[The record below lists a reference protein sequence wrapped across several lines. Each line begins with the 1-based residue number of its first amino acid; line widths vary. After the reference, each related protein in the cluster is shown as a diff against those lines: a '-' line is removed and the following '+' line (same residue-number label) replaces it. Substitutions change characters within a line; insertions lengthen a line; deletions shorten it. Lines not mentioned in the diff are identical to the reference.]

1 MKLPGI
7 FVVDTNILVAGL
19 ISGRPDSPTT
29 QIVDA
34 MLDGRLIFLLSPEL
48 LQEYRLV
55 LLRPKLL
62 GLHGLNE
69 EQIDHLLTEITA
81 NAIWRETP
89 VAATEQAPDPGDE
102 HLWKLLA
109 TEPAAALITGDRLL
123 LEQPPSHSSVL
134 SPASYIEFFSA
145 LKS

>member
-1 MKLPGI
+1 VKVPRI

-19 ISGRPDSPTT
+19 ISGQPDSPTS

-34 MLDGRLIFLLSPEL
+34 MLDGRVIYLLSPEL

-55 LLRPKLL
+55 LLRPRLMP
-62 GLHGLNE
+62 LHGLNE
-69 EQIDHLLTEITA
+69 EEIDQLLTEITA
-81 NAIWRETP
+81 NAIWRE
-89 VAATEQAPDPGDE
+89 ALTEVDEHAPDPGDE

-109 TEPAAALITGDRLL
+109 TETSAALITGDQLL

-134 SPASYIEFFSA
+134 TPASYVGFF
-145 LKS
+145 LQ